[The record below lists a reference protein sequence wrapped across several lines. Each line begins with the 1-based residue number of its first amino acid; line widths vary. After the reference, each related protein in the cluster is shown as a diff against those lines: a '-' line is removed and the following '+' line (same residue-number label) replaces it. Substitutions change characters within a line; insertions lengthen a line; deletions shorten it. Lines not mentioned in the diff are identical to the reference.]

1 MTDNSTHLYGG
12 ETPASTSDSPQHAVA
27 TPPKRVNFPLPRE
40 LRDQIYGYLL
50 HHEYT
55 EHSKYPESDTQ
66 DAGLPSFYKFHTS
79 ILAVNTQIGEEATE
93 VLRSNDFVQVT
104 MNWDVDQELKAIEV
118 PFVCDLA
125 RRKARFDHL
134 RIDYKLHVKSLN
146 ILRSQ
151 RRKFVVV
158 RFGLIKLF
166 RVLQLGLLGCP
177 SVVPVVLYG
186 TGSKDNRR
194 LHVKKALDNYSE
206 YNSSINVHDNVVK
219 PLSTATKTRLL
230 EPFHNL
236 IIGGQSVEINKILPK
251 HVLATFKLFVA
262 PPVMNSLPMMWRLFE
277 LAQGMK
283 AVADQHVLDGCFTK
297 ALRLY
302 QHILFAHSDVL
313 FRMERAK
320 TVPGVLCILLLV
332 ETYLCHAAVELSTP
346 ESWPGYAGRWLG
358 YVKALLEGTT
368 DCYEAFFPAFEL
380 GAARKMATEWLEMLC
395 RLSTIQ
401 NTGLQ
406 ATIRSLL
413 EPMKDF
419 RAIMA
424 SNNREQVAD
433 YFDHDVNYLK
443 ALVPEVSNIASILVV
458 KWTLIDCT
466 GRRYSSNTNHRR
478 EQTQSLSVTTADPRL
493 CSARRMEQAYRFAR
507 LP

>member
-1 MTDNSTHLYGG
+1 MTGNSTHLCGG
-12 ETPASTSDSPQHAVA
+12 EAPASTPDSPQPVVA
-27 TPPKRVNFPLPRE
+27 TPPKRVNLPLPRE

-50 HHEYT
+50 HHEFT
-55 EHSKYPESDTQ
+55 EHSKYPESGRR
-66 DAGLPSFYKFHTS
+66 DAGLPSSYKFHTS
-79 ILAVNTQIGEEATE
+79 ILAVNTEIGEEATE

-104 MNWDVDQELKAIEV
+104 MNWDVDEELKAIEA
-118 PFVCDLA
+118 PIVCDLA
-125 RRKARFDHL
+125 RRKAHFDHL

-151 RRKFVVV
+151 ERKFVVV
-158 RFGLIKLF
+158 RLGLIKLL

-219 PLSTATKTRLL
+219 PLSTATKTHLL
-230 EPFHNL
+230 EPFRNL
-236 IIGGQSVEINKILPK
+236 IIGGQSVELNKMLPK

-277 LAQGMK
+277 LAQGMR
-283 AVADQHVLDGCFTK
+283 AVADRHVLNGCFTK

-320 TVPGVLCILLLV
+320 TVPGVLCVLLLV
-332 ETYLCHAAVELSTP
+332 DTYLCHAAVELSTP

-358 YVKALLEGTT
+358 YAKALLEGNT
-368 DCYEAFFPAFEL
+368 DCYQAFFPAFEL
-380 GAARKMATEWLEMLC
+380 GAPRQMAIEWLDMLC

-401 NTGLQ
+401 NAGLQ
-406 ATIRSLL
+406 ATIRSIL

-443 ALVPEVSNIASILVV
+443 TLVPEGDDTAVIPIIDESKLSLFQLPPLILDFALPGEWSKPTDLHGFLDTELYELLLSGGLVS
-458 KWTLIDCT
+458 
-466 GRRYSSNTNHRR
+466 
-478 EQTQSLSVTTADPRL
+478 P
-493 CSARRMEQAYRFAR
+493 
-507 LP
+507 P

>member
-1 MTDNSTHLYGG
+1 MTDNSTHLCGG
-12 ETPASTSDSPQHAVA
+12 EAPASASDSPQHAMA

-40 LRDQIYGYLL
+40 VRDQIYGYLL

-55 EHSKYPESDTQ
+55 EHSKYPESSAEG
-66 DAGLPSFYKFHTS
+66 AGLPSSYKFHTS

-104 MNWDVDQELKAIEV
+104 MNWDVDEELKAIEV
-118 PFVCDLA
+118 PIVCDLA
-125 RRKARFDHL
+125 RRKAHFDHL
-134 RIDYKLHVKSLN
+134 RIDYKLHVKSLK

-151 RRKFVVV
+151 ERKFVVV
-158 RFGLIKLF
+158 RFGLIKLL
-166 RVLQLGLLGCP
+166 RVLQSGLLGCP
-177 SVVPVVLYG
+177 SLVPVVLYG
-186 TGSKDNRR
+186 TGSKDNHRH
-194 LHVKKALDNYSE
+194 HVKKALDNYSE
-206 YNSSINVHDNVVK
+206 YNNSITVHDNVVK

-277 LAQGMK
+277 LAQG
-283 AVADQHVLDGCFTK
+283 
-297 ALRLY
+297 
-302 QHILFAHSDVL
+302 
-313 FRMERAK
+313 
-320 TVPGVLCILLLV
+320 VLCVLNLV
-332 ETYLCHAAVELSTP
+332 DTYLCHAAVELSTP

-358 YVKALLEGTT
+358 YAKAILEENT
-368 DCYEAFFPAFEL
+368 DCYQAFFPACDM
-380 GAARKMATEWLEMLC
+380 GAARKMAIESLEMLC

-401 NTGLQ
+401 NTGLH

-424 SNNREQVAD
+424 LNNKEQVAD
-433 YFDHDVNYLK
+433 YFDHDVKYLK
-443 ALVPEVSNIASILVV
+443 TLVPEDDDTAVIPIIDESKLSLFQLLPLILDFALPGGWSKPTDWHGFLDTELYELLLSRGLVSA
-458 KWTLIDCT
+458 
-466 GRRYSSNTNHRR
+466 
-478 EQTQSLSVTTADPRL
+478 P
-493 CSARRMEQAYRFAR
+493 
-507 LP
+507 